1 MLDNTLVVFTSDHAE
16 QLFDHWMLG
25 KAGYYD
31 QSAHIPLIIRDP
43 RSEARAHRGRIV
55 KKFTEAVDLMLT
67 LLAGGGLEAPRNCDG
82 LNLLPFCTGKNPAGW
97 RDEAHWSF
105 DFRDLKTKRMERRF
119 GLPSEWCNLQ
129 VIRTERIKYVHCAGM
144 PPVLFDIVEDPL
156 S

>member
-1 MLDNTLVVFTSDHAE
+1 MLGLNGRACDIGDATIRRVKAIYAGQAAEVDHHIGRIVAALRASGMLDNTLVVFTSDHAE

-55 KKFTEAVDLMLT
+55 EKFTEAVDLMPT

-97 RDEAHWSF
+97 RDEAH
-105 DFRDLKTKRMERRF
+105 
-119 GLPSEWCNLQ
+119 
-129 VIRTERIKYVHCAGM
+129 
-144 PPVLFDIVEDPL
+144 
-156 S
+156 